1 MNNNYFGKKEPRGEP
16 TKNTNPNA
24 RVNELKARFGKGYN
38 YKFLEIDNLQREFYF
53 EMVRREKE
61 QIEKKGKGAKDE

>member
-16 TKNTNPNA
+16 IKNTNPNA

-61 QIEKKGKGAKDE
+61 QKRRMREGAKDE

>member
-24 RVNELKARFGKGYN
+24 RVNELKARFGAGYN
-38 YKFLEIDNLQREFYF
+38 YRFLEIDNLQREFYF
-53 EMVRREKE
+53 EMLRREKAK
-61 QIEKKGKGAKDE
+61 EKGQR

>member
-1 MNNNYFGKKEPRGEP
+1 MNNNNFGKKEPRGKP

-53 EMVRREKE
+53 EMLRREKAKE
-61 QIEKKGKGAKDE
+61 KGKDDK